1 MVRSEIQNVKLRFG
15 IIGNSEG
22 LNRAIDIAIQV
33 APTDLSVL
41 ITGESGVGKEN
52 FPQII
57 HQFSRRK
64 HGQYIAVNCGAIP
77 EGTIDSELFGHE
89 KGAFTGA
96 ISDRK
101 GYFAEADGGTIF
113 LDEVGELPLST
124 QARLLR
130 VLESGEYIKVGSS
143 KVQKTDV
150 RIVAATNV
158 NLTEAI
164 SEGRFREDLYYR
176 LNTVPIKIPPLRE
189 RAEDIALLFR
199 KFASDFAEK
208 YRMPAIQL
216 TEDAKAMLLAYPW
229 PGNVRQLKN
238 ITEQISIIETN
249 RDITPV
255 ILQNYLPA
263 QQQDSRL
270 PMLFGIK
277 PGDKT
282 FGSEREILYQVLFD
296 MRRDVTELKKLV
308 NTLMAERGTTATVAP
323 ATTTAVSYYQEP
335 SRNLVP
341 ATPAPV
347 PVPTINISATKQM
360 PMDDDIQD
368 TEEYV
373 EETLSL
379 DEVEK
384 EMIRK
389 ALDRHHGKRKNAA
402 KDLNISERTLYRK
415 IKEYGLENVK
425 WIGSLIVLIGILTA
439 CSVSYKFNGASIDY
453 AKTKTISFENF
464 PNRSVGFVWGPM
476 ENMFNTALQDV
487 YLQQTRLTQVR
498 RGGDLQ
504 LSGEITNYDAANKGI
519 GSDGYSNMVEL
530 RMTVRVNFVDKAN
543 PKNNFNNQQFSASR
557 EYKSSQQL
565 SSVQDELV
573 NQMIKDIVDQ
583 IFNMTVANW

>member
-208 YRMPAIQL
+208 YRIPAIQL

-335 SRNLVP
+335 SRNLVL

-373 EETLSL
+373 KETLSL

-415 IKEYGLENVK
+415 IKEYGL
-425 WIGSLIVLIGILTA
+425 
-439 CSVSYKFNGASIDY
+439 D
-453 AKTKTISFENF
+453 
-464 PNRSVGFVWGPM
+464 
-476 ENMFNTALQDV
+476 
-487 YLQQTRLTQVR
+487 
-498 RGGDLQ
+498 
-504 LSGEITNYDAANKGI
+504 
-519 GSDGYSNMVEL
+519 
-530 RMTVRVNFVDKAN
+530 
-543 PKNNFNNQQFSASR
+543 
-557 EYKSSQQL
+557 
-565 SSVQDELV
+565 
-573 NQMIKDIVDQ
+573 
-583 IFNMTVANW
+583 